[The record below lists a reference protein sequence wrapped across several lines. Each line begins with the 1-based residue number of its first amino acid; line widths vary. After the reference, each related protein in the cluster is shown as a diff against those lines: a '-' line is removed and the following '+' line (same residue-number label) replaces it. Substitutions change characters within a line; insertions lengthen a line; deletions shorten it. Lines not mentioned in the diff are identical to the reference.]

1 MNTILELLLTLTVAG
16 SAVMACLLLLRLVP
30 TKVLPTRWRYRLSK
44 LAVVFYL
51 LPLAIGVQ
59 WIPSFFTT
67 SSLTTQVNE
76 HLFPV
81 LHSSVEQLSGKANS
95 EQTVTELTISAN
107 LVFVFLCVWVIG
119 IIAYLTWQTYVY
131 RRLLKMLESTRSPIP
146 HNSEAVLLLPFIKE
160 SLGIKSNIQLA
171 YSSGIRSPVLVGLW
185 SPTIYLP
192 VEKTANVDMSMVI
205 RHELI
210 HLKRKD
216 LWFKAFTLG
225 ASALH
230 WFNPLVHLLRKDI
243 HTWSE
248 LSCDEEVVREMSYA
262 ERKRYGETILNVV
275 AGSRNLP
282 VQFCASL
289 SGDGKQLKRR
299 LEIMLNTKK
308 LKKSTIVLTTVA
320 LITVG
325 AVGTT
330 TAVWAS
336 NNTPKIETI
345 RATNS
350 LESNFANDFTMEIEE
365 TAVPHIEHEEFVK
378 KIDLDNVLKL
388 PLSPVSVKLSDEHK
402 FTPEE
407 WQNILSKIEIGEIHL
422 EDE

>member
-1 MNTILELLLTLTVAG
+1 
-16 SAVMACLLLLRLVP
+16 
-30 TKVLPTRWRYRLSK
+30 
-44 LAVVFYL
+44 
-51 LPLAIGVQ
+51 
-59 WIPSFFTT
+59 
-67 SSLTTQVNE
+67 
-76 HLFPV
+76 
-81 LHSSVEQLSGKANS
+81 
-95 EQTVTELTISAN
+95 
-107 LVFVFLCVWVIG
+107 
-119 IIAYLTWQTYVY
+119 
-131 RRLLKMLESTRSPIP
+131 
-146 HNSEAVLLLPFIKE
+146 
-160 SLGIKSNIQLA
+160 
-171 YSSGIRSPVLVGLW
+171 
-185 SPTIYLP
+185 
-192 VEKTANVDMSMVI
+192 
-205 RHELI
+205 
-210 HLKRKD
+210 
-216 LWFKAFTLG
+216 
-225 ASALH
+225 
-230 WFNPLVHLLRKDI
+230 
-243 HTWSE
+243 
-248 LSCDEEVVREMSYA
+248 
-262 ERKRYGETILNVV
+262 
-275 AGSRNLP
+275 
-282 VQFCASL
+282 
-289 SGDGKQLKRR
+289 
-299 LEIMLNTKK
+299 MLNTKK